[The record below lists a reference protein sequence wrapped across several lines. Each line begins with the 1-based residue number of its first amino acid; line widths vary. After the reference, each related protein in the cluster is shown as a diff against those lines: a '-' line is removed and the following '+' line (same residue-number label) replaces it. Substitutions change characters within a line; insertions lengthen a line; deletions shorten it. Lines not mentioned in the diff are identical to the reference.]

1 MRPLFGPRTV
11 VEAAFLVAV
20 PVIAL
25 EVGVS
30 WYAIVAAGAAAYVL
44 VLVFETV
51 LWQRSKRALPPPPP
65 EPLTEEVVARPP
77 EHARVVRAE
86 PDPRPVSVLES
97 EPQPMAG
104 VAAPEAP
111 SVVPVPEPVAAA
123 PVPEPELPAG
133 AAVVPI
139 GVAPGP
145 RQWNIRDL
153 EQLAS
158 EHAGG
163 DPIADEERT
172 FLLKYL
178 RDFVGPDGMLPP
190 DFDELVRQSFGGIV
204 ANP

>member
-25 EVGVS
+25 EVGFS
-30 WYAIVAAGAAAYVL
+30 WYAIVAAGAVAYVL

-77 EHARVVRAE
+77 EPARVVRAE
-86 PDPRPVSVLES
+86 PDPGSLSVLEP
-97 EPQPMAG
+97 ELQPVAG
-104 VAAPEAP
+104 VA
-111 SVVPVPEPVAAA
+111 AAA
-123 PVPEPELPAG
+123 PVPEPELSSG

-153 EQLAS
+153 EQLAR
-158 EHAGG
+158 EHAGS

-178 RDFVGPDGMLPP
+178 RDFAGPDGMLPP